1 MPSRILNML
10 CQRYIQQ
17 NVTSEQSR
25 YFKGTINGNKHYSP
39 IDSSLVNNMRL
50 APFEQKAKQKAVFD
64 EREEKDG
71 TFQIKDRKKKTK
83 KDAAEVIAK
92 MADKASLKHQ
102 QILEQ
107 AYKPSR
113 IGLITTP
120 TEKQFGK
127 SPSTCK
133 KRRSNVEGE
142 SSNAKKKVKNFIVM
156 GSSFC

>member
-10 CQRYIQQ
+10 CQHYIQQ
-17 NVTSEQSR
+17 NVPSEQSR
-25 YFKGTINGNKHYSP
+25 FFTGTIIDNKHYSP
-39 IDSSLVNNMRL
+39 IDSSLVTNMQL

-83 KDAAEVIAK
+83 RDAAEIIAK
-92 MADKASLKHQ
+92 MADKASLKYQ

-107 AYKPSR
+107 AQKPSG

-120 TEKQFGK
+120 TEKPFGK
-127 SPSTCK
+127 SPSACK
-133 KRRSNVEGE
+133 KRRFNVEGE
-142 SSNAKKKVKNFIVM
+142 SNNAKKKVKHFIVM